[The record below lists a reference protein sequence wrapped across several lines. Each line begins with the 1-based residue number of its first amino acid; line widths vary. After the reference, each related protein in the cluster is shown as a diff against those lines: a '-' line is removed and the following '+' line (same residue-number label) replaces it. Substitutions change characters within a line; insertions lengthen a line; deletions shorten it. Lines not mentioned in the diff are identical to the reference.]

1 MLRRIDKII
10 ALVMVLYLIC
20 VFFNKF
26 VAVITM
32 ILCILLMFRVLR
44 DKRIVPIILSVIVLG
59 LLFYNYFISRQYF
72 IFELEVLS
80 NKPNIE
86 YLIRMITFIMMLYCF
101 SDREILTS
109 IYNEFENYIDIV
121 LGIIII
127 YQIVIGVFFITKQ
140 GFLERWGMTVFVGI
154 NGNPHGNS
162 YVMILMAIVI
172 EIIISKKDNRYLA
185 LYFIPLL
192 SAFMSG
198 ARTPAVVLAGIFLG
212 IRCFKNKIKIRSN
225 LRLTWKKLLIIA
237 GFLIVIT
244 IFGELLID
252 FIMNSSIMDKFSSTS
267 DSGNVLNSRDLIWN
281 GLINEFKYNFSDIER
296 VFGHGIH
303 YSVLINKYTVNSP
316 IWGHSDFIDILISY
330 GVLMLAIYII
340 MYVRYF
346 IKLWS
351 IGGNGLLIMVFFIG
365 MVLLSIF
372 NGVINYTVFISV
384 IAFWAMFYISIKDKD
399 INEGEGYE

>member
-1 MLRRIDKII
+1 MLKKIDKII
-10 ALVMVLYLIC
+10 ALVMVLYLFC
-20 VFFNKF
+20 SFFNKF
-26 VAVITM
+26 IAVITM
-32 ILCILLMFRVLR
+32 VFCILLMLRVLR

-72 IFELEVLS
+72 ILELEVLS

-101 SDREILTS
+101 SDKEILID

-121 LGIIII
+121 LGIVII

-140 GFLERWGMTVFVGI
+140 GFLERWGMNVFVGI
-154 NGNPHGNS
+154 NGNPHGNT
-162 YVMILMAIVI
+162 YLMILMAIVI
-172 EIIISKKDNRYLA
+172 ELIVSKKNNRYLV

-198 ARTPAVVLAGIFLG
+198 ARTPAVVMLCMFLG
-212 IRCFKNKIKIRSN
+212 IRCFKNKIRAN
-225 LRLTWKKLLIIA
+225 LRFSWSGLLIVV
-237 GFLIVIT
+237 GFLVVIS
-244 IFGELLID
+244 IFGNVLID
-252 FIMNSSIMDKFSSTS
+252 FILNSNIMDKFSSTS

-303 YSVLINKYTVNSP
+303 YSVIINMYNVNSP

-330 GVLMLAIYII
+330 GIIMLAIYVV

-351 IGGNGLLIMVFFIG
+351 IGGNALLIMVFFVG

-372 NGVINYTVFISV
+372 NGVINYTVFISA
-384 IAFWAMFYISIKDKD
+384 IAFWAMFYISIEDKD

>member
-101 SDREILTS
+101 SDKEILTD

-121 LGIIII
+121 LGIVII

-140 GFLERWGMTVFVGI
+140 GFLERWGMNVFVGI
-154 NGNPHGNS
+154 NGNPHGNT
-162 YVMILMAIVI
+162 YLMILMAIVI
-172 EIIISKKDNRYLA
+172 ELIVSKKNNRYLV

-198 ARTPAVVLAGIFLG
+198 ARTPAVVMLCMFLG
-212 IRCFKNKIKIRSN
+212 IRCFKNKIRAN
-225 LRLTWKKLLIIA
+225 LRFSWSGLLIVV
-237 GFLIVIT
+237 GFLVIIS
-244 IFGELLID
+244 IFGNVLIG
-252 FIMNSSIMDKFSSTS
+252 FILNSNIMDKFSSTS

-296 VFGHGIH
+296 LFGHGIH
-303 YSVLINKYTVNSP
+303 YSVIINQYNVNSP

-330 GVLMLAIYII
+330 GMLMLAIYIV

-351 IGGNGLLIMVFFIG
+351 IGGNGLLMMVFFLG
-365 MVLLSIF
+365 MILLSIF

-384 IAFWAMFYISIKDKD
+384 IAFWAMFYISIQDKD